1 VNQTPAGISAGALL
15 LISLLFLH
23 TGMASA
29 SSCMPYV
36 GERMS
41 FSVGWEFI
49 HGGSA
54 QMNVLPMGKD
64 GYRITST
71 ARSNK
76 VLDLFHKV
84 RDRMVS
90 EGLCVQGKMQSTM
103 LDIEQHES
111 KYHSKKHADFLWRD
125 NKVIYRLNENV
136 ETFDVPAGHL
146 NVIDAFFAT
155 RLMEL
160 KVGKTVNIPIF
171 DARKRYEVVVKVLR
185 KDRIKAPW
193 GERVECLVIEPKL
206 KTAGIFSS
214 RGKVKVWLTNDQYH
228 IPLKLTARLKFG
240 RIIARLTHYERAD

>member
-1 VNQTPAGISAGALL
+1 
-15 LISLLFLH
+15 
-23 TGMASA
+23 
-29 SSCMPYV
+29 MPYV